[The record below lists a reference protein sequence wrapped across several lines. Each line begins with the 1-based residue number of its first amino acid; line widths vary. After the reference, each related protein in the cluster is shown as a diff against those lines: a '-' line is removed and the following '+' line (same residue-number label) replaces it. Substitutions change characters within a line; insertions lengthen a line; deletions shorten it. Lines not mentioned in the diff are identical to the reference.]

1 MRTCPISLKI
11 NLNRP
16 SRTVFSNWGIAL
28 KQKIPL
34 SHRQQLV
41 VDQIFFAHV
50 ATVPDW
56 HKLLLQSELL
66 SKAFFIGGIRD
77 KTERQRRWRKRK
89 GVATVCLRSGRVR
102 QAELHWYEAHGI
114 GKRGLKIKRFLDEGI

>member
-1 MRTCPISLKI
+1 M
-11 NLNRP
+11 
-16 SRTVFSNWGIAL
+16 
-28 KQKIPL
+28 
-34 SHRQQLV
+34 
-41 VDQIFFAHV
+41 DQIFFAHV

-56 HKLLLQSELL
+56 HQLLLQSELL
-66 SKAFFIGGIRD
+66 GKAVFIGGIGH
-77 KTERQRRWRKRK
+77 KTERQGRWRKRK